1 MLVNDEIAQIY
12 GVLVTPRFF
21 RFIDKSFPTYDILL
35 SLKPD
40 FKEINEIPERI
51 QLYSDDIPT

>member
-1 MLVNDEIAQIY
+1 MLVNDEIAQIH

-21 RFIDKSFPTYDILL
+21 RFIDQSFPTYDILM

-40 FKEINEIPERI
+40 FKEINEITERV
-51 QLYSDDIPT
+51 QLYSDEIPT